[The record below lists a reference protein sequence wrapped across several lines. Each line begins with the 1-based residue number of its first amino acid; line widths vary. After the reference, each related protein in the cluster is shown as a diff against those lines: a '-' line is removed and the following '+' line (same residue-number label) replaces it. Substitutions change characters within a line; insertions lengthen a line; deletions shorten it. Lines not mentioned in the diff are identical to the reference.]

1 MNSERRKKLELI
13 RNELNDLAER
23 IGSIRDEE
31 QEAYDNMPEGIQA
44 GDKGE
49 VAQAAID
56 AMETVINDLEN
67 SIGELEMIS

>member
-23 IGSIRDEE
+23 IGNIRDEE
-31 QEAYDNMPEGIQA
+31 QDAYDNMPEGIQA